1 MTVNCPG
8 TPWYDS
14 TLVGLVGTALI
25 AAAVFVATRWHERA
39 LARTAASDNAIH
51 DVHTAAYALAQ
62 CTVPRHPA
70 FGGAAAGEL
79 WDHHSDAL
87 SYAVIVRVPLVE
99 DAVVAG
105 HVLEA
110 SRAVT
115 ETFSKAFDAA
125 RRVNDNDAMDEAEA
139 TMRAELERLVKYL
152 GHLQPRRRRRWRTG
166 SLPAWPELDVE
177 PYREKLRA
185 ARESS

>member
-14 TLVGLVGTALI
+14 TLVGLIGTALI
-25 AAAVFVATRWHERA
+25 AAAVFVATRWHERS
-39 LARTAASDNAIH
+39 LARTAASDAAIH

-62 CTVPRHPA
+62 REVPRRPA

-79 WDHHSDAL
+79 WDHASENL

-99 DAVVAG
+99 DAEVAG
-105 HVLEA
+105 HILDA

-125 RRVNDNDAMDEAEA
+125 RRANDDDGMDDAEA
-139 TMRAELERLVKYL
+139 TMRAQLERLVKYL
-152 GHLQPRRRRRWRTG
+152 GHLQPQRRRRWRTG

-185 ARESS
+185 EREAH